1 MNRTFK
7 KYGKQIMAVLGVLLM
22 IAFAIP
28 TACSSNYRR
37 GDQVL
42 GTFRDGKG
50 TLTAREYNNYG
61 QQWQLLKRNF
71 GPAVI
76 SAVLGGVGQLGD
88 DALAEIMSDS
98 QAANMLQQFASIRQR
113 NPQLYFQ
120 LLQMQPGAANM
131 AILEERG
138 EQAFVQIDENPEMFA
153 LLAKEAE
160 SMGVGPSGDV
170 IGTVLER
177 RGISEAADPDDY
189 AAYRQS
195 LRTLLSIDNAADVAA
210 SVVKVSQPQLL
221 HRLAS
226 QRQEMSVSLVE
237 FSAKDFQDKLPAPTD
252 EQVKAQF
259 DKYKNVEPDPT
270 PSGTG
275 SNPLGFGYKFPNRVK
290 YDAVLM
296 RKEDVRKGVPPVDPR
311 DVAEYYLRNKGQFT
325 STTQPSTQ
333 ESFSLSNG
341 PTTRQQTLT
350 EARERIERTLTDQRA
365 EELTNAVRDAVRNTM
380 RADYEAYR
388 AATGGG
394 NGGATKPAP
403 ASSLGVAY
411 NSFDYLK
418 KLRDKIQAEHK
429 VTLTIEQQDAWQTP
443 AQLDDSKLGKDGYTT
458 AETGITFPRFMSS
471 RVAPFLP
478 EEQRKEL
485 AARGGENKPVAV
497 WEATPIFH
505 DPGDDL
511 LIARATAADPAH
523 TPASL
528 DEVKEKVTA
537 DVKLAAAYDAA
548 KKAAQAT
555 LDAVRTGQWLANVAA
570 EEKHKVVTTGLFGA
584 AGNGMPPLP
593 VTGYDVKGPA
603 LTTFVNGA
611 FKLLA
616 QAPRGG
622 GTATRPP
629 STQAS
634 TQPATRPAAASQPV
648 AFKDHPVGLIEL
660 PADGK
665 VLVAEVDQLKPIWTK
680 DREAFFEAR
689 TALEARFE
697 AEQALRQAWLQFD
710 AVTTRLGYTPT
721 ERRERKTPRQPLPP
735 NPFTGT
741 ILPWANG
748 RATPA

>member
-22 IAFAIP
+22 IAFAVP
-28 TACSSNYRR
+28 TACQSNGRR
-37 GDQVL
+37 GDTTL
-42 GTFRDGKG
+42 GTFNNGKG
-50 TLTAREYNNYG
+50 TLTAREFHDYG
-61 QQWQLLKRNF
+61 QEWLLLKRTF
-71 GPAVI
+71 GPAAV

-88 DALAEIMSDS
+88 DALAEVLSDS

-138 EQAFVQIDENPEMFA
+138 ESAYVQIDENAEMFA
-153 LLAKEAE
+153 LLAKEAQ
-160 SMGVGPSGDV
+160 SMGVGPNDDV

-177 RGISEAADPDDY
+177 RGLSQATTPEDY
-189 AAYRQS
+189 AGLRES
-195 LRTLLSIDNAADVAA
+195 LRSLLAIDNAADVAA
-210 SVVKVSQPQLL
+210 SVVKVSQPQLI

-237 FSAKDFQDKLPAPTD
+237 FGAKDFQDKVPAPTD

-275 SNPLGFGYKFPNRVK
+275 SNPLGFGYKYPNRVK
-290 YDAVLM
+290 YDAVVI
-296 RKEDVRKGVPPVDPR
+296 RKDDVRKGVPPIDPR

-325 STTQPSTQ
+325 TSTQPSTQ
-333 ESFSLSNG
+333 DSISPYAG

-350 EARERIERTLTDQRA
+350 EAREKIVRTLTDQKA

-380 RADYEAYR
+380 RSDYEAYR
-388 AATGGG
+388 AATGGST
-394 NGGATKPAP
+394 TKPAP
-403 ASSLGVAY
+403 ASSLGVPY

-418 KLRDKIQAEHK
+418 KLRDKVQAEHK

-443 AQLDDSKLGKDGYTT
+443 AQLDESKLAKDGYAT

-471 RVAPFLP
+471 RIAPFLP

-485 AARGGENKPVAV
+485 ASRGGENKPVEV
-497 WEATPIFH
+497 WEATPLFH
-505 DPGDDL
+505 DAGEDM

-523 TPASL
+523 VPASL
-528 DEVKEKVTA
+528 DEVKDKVAA
-537 DVKLAAAYDAA
+537 DVKEAAAYEAA

-555 LDAVRTGQWLANVAA
+555 LDAARTGKWLANVAA
-570 EEKHKVVTTGLFGA
+570 EEKHKVITTGLFGA
-584 AGNGMPPLP
+584 AGNGVPPQP
-593 VTGYDVKGPA
+593 VTGYDVNGPA
-603 LTTFVNGA
+603 LSTFVNGA

-616 QAPRGG
+616 QGPRGG
-622 GTATRPP
+622 GTAVRPP

-634 TQPATRPAAASQPV
+634 TQPTTRSTATTAAAASTQPV

-660 PADGK
+660 PSEGK

-680 DREAFFEAR
+680 DRASFFEAR

-710 AVTTRLGYTPT
+710 AVTTRLGYIPT
-721 ERRERKTPRQPLPP
+721 ERRDRKTPRQAPPL

-741 ILPWANG
+741 ILP
-748 RATPA
+748 

>member
-1 MNRTFK
+1 MNRIFRT
-7 KYGKQIMAVLGVLLM
+7 YGKQIMAVLGVLLM
-22 IAFAIP
+22 IVFAVP
-28 TACSSNYRR
+28 TACQSGYRR
-37 GDQVL
+37 GDSIV
-42 GTFRDGKG
+42 GTFNDGKG
-50 TLTAREYNNYG
+50 SLTAREYNNYG
-61 QQWQLLKRNF
+61 QQWVMLKRTF

-88 DALAEIMSDS
+88 DALAEVLSDS

-131 AILEERG
+131 AILEQRG
-138 EQAFVQIDENPEMFA
+138 EQAYVQIDENAEMFP

-160 SMGVGPSGDV
+160 SMGVGPNNDV

-177 RGISEAADPDDY
+177 RGLSEAANPDEY
-189 AAYRQS
+189 AALRQS
-195 LRTLLSIDNAADVAA
+195 LRTLLAIDNAADVAA
-210 SVVKVSQPQLL
+210 SVVKVSQPQLV

-237 FSAKDFQDKLPAPTD
+237 YSAKDYLDKVPAPSD
-252 EQVKAQF
+252 DQIKAQF
-259 DKYKNVEPDPT
+259 DKYKNVEPDPNAT
-270 PSGTG
+270 GTG
-275 SNPLGFGYKFPNRVK
+275 SDPLGFGYKYPNRVK
-290 YDAVLM
+290 YDAVLI
-296 RKEDVRKGVPPVDPR
+296 RKEDVRKGVPPIDPR
-311 DVAEYYLRNKGQFT
+311 DVAEYYLRNKAQFT
-325 STTQPSTQ
+325 TTTQPSTQ
-333 ESFSLSNG
+333 DSFSLSSG

-350 EARERIERTLTDQRA
+350 EARERIVRTLTDQKV
-365 EELTNAVRDAVRNTM
+365 EELTNAVRDEIRNTM

-388 AATGGG
+388 AATGG
-394 NGGATKPAP
+394 NGGGTTKPAP
-403 ASSLGVAY
+403 ASSLGVPY

-418 KLRDKIQAEHK
+418 KLRDKVQADHK

-443 AQLDDSKLGKDGYTT
+443 TQLEESKLGKDGFATP
-458 AETGITFPRFMSS
+458 ETGITFPRFMGS

-485 AARGGENKPVAV
+485 ASRGGENKPVAV
-497 WEATPIFH
+497 WEATPVFH
-505 DPGDDL
+505 NTAEDM

-523 TPASL
+523 VPASL
-528 DEVKEKVTA
+528 DEVKDKVIH
-537 DVKLAAAYDAA
+537 DVKEAAAYEAA

-555 LDAVRTGQWLANVAA
+555 LDAARTGKWLASVAA
-570 EEKHKVVTTGLFGA
+570 DEKHKVITTGLFGA

-593 VTGYDVKGPA
+593 VTGYDAKGPA

-616 QAPRGG
+616 QPPRGG
-622 GTATRPP
+622 GTAVRPP

-634 TQPATRPAAASQPV
+634 TQPATRPTTATAAAAAATQPV

-660 PADGK
+660 PSEGK

-680 DREAFFEAR
+680 DRESFFEAR

-710 AVTTRLGYTPT
+710 AVTTRLGYTPA
-721 ERRERKTPRQPLPP
+721 ERRDRKTPRQPLPP

-741 ILPWANG
+741 ILP
-748 RATPA
+748 